1 MGHPG
6 VAVRDLEASGDAL
19 SRNRYQ
25 PEPTERRLS
34 CSHRVTFLTGA
45 NRDFPNWRRQ
55 VLGRAKAVWTDSRNE
70 WLWKKSSLSF
80 TDTEPYVR
88 RGCRTEFSHFDP
100 NSTFVPAGER
110 SATRLIT
117 AAART
122 DHMRAARGAANLYQ
136 RSPQGHQPVRIRAP
150 AGRSCAL

>member
-1 MGHPG
+1 M
-6 VAVRDLEASGDAL
+6 E
-19 SRNRYQ
+19 
-25 PEPTERRLS
+25 
-34 CSHRVTFLTGA
+34 
-45 NRDFPNWRRQ
+45 
-55 VLGRAKAVWTDSRNE
+55 
-70 WLWKKSSLSF
+70 KSSLSF

-136 RSPQGHQPVRIRAP
+136 RSPQGHQPVRIRAASP
-150 AGRSCAL
+150 AQLRPVIGLGQRTGCDAERCHGGIRPFLDTWSLKSSILGTNSF

>member
-1 MGHPG
+1 M
-6 VAVRDLEASGDAL
+6 E
-19 SRNRYQ
+19 
-25 PEPTERRLS
+25 
-34 CSHRVTFLTGA
+34 
-45 NRDFPNWRRQ
+45 
-55 VLGRAKAVWTDSRNE
+55 
-70 WLWKKSSLSF
+70 KSSLSF

-150 AGRSCAL
+150 AGRSCALVIGLGQRTGRDAD

>member
-1 MGHPG
+1 M
-6 VAVRDLEASGDAL
+6 E
-19 SRNRYQ
+19 
-25 PEPTERRLS
+25 
-34 CSHRVTFLTGA
+34 
-45 NRDFPNWRRQ
+45 
-55 VLGRAKAVWTDSRNE
+55 
-70 WLWKKSSLSF
+70 KSSLSF

-136 RSPQGHQPVRIRAP
+136 RSPQGHQPVRLGQRTGRDADRSHGAIRP
-150 AGRSCAL
+150 LLDIWALKSSTLERNSFKIGDLFALL